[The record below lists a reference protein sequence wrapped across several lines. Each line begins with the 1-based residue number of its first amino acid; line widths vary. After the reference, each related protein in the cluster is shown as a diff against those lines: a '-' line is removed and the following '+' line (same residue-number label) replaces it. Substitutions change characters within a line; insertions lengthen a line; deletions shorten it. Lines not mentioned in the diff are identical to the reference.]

1 MVRIEKVQIEISPA
15 QYAIVRRGS
24 QMDAAGVSRETLM
37 MGFLIIDDHPLFGEA
52 LGNAIRISHPDARIF
67 EATSIKGALNVL
79 ATERNIDLALLD
91 LLMPDVVGLSGFL
104 RLRDSHPKLPI
115 LIVSSVED
123 KQTIRE
129 AFAMGALGY
138 LSKSSSVSELS
149 EAIARILSGAV
160 SAPKGFA
167 AAGAVEQTE
176 AALRERIRMLTP
188 QQVRV
193 LHLIRDGL
201 QNREIAAELK
211 LAESTVKAHITE
223 ILRKLGLFSRNK
235 AIIEIGKLAL
245 PLPDAGQEAK
255 AERDRRP

>member
-1 MVRIEKVQIEISPA
+1 
-15 QYAIVRRGS
+15 
-24 QMDAAGVSRETLM
+24 M

-67 EATSIKGALNVL
+67 EAASIRQALNIL

-91 LLMPDVVGLSGFL
+91 LLLPDVVGFSGFL

-123 KQTIRE
+123 KPTIRE
-129 AFAMGALGY
+129 ALAMGAVGY
-138 LSKSSSVSELS
+138 LSKSTSVSELS
-149 EAIARILSGAV
+149 EAIARILSGSV
-160 SAPKGFA
+160 SAPKGLV
-167 AAGAVEQTE
+167 AAGATAQTE
-176 AALRERIRMLTP
+176 AALRERIKKLTP

-193 LHLIRDGL
+193 LHLIRNGL

-211 LAESTVKAHITE
+211 LAESTVKAHVTE

-235 AIIEIGKLAL
+235 AIIEIGKMAL
-245 PLPDAGQEAK
+245 PLPAPCQSARG
-255 AERDRRP
+255 ERERPS

>member
-1 MVRIEKVQIEISPA
+1 
-15 QYAIVRRGS
+15 
-24 QMDAAGVSRETLM
+24 M
-37 MGFLIIDDHPLFGEA
+37 MGFLIVDDHPLFGEA

-67 EATSIKGALNVL
+67 EAASIRQALNIL

-91 LLMPDVVGLSGFL
+91 FLLPDAVGFSGLL

-129 AFAMGALGY
+129 ALALGAVGY
-138 LSKSSSVSELS
+138 LSKSTSVTELS
-149 EAIARILSGAV
+149 DAIARILSGSV
-160 SAPKGFA
+160 SAPKGFVS
-167 AAGAVEQTE
+167 AGAREQNE
-176 AALRERIRMLTP
+176 AAIIERIKKLTP

-193 LHLIRDGL
+193 LQLIRNGL

-211 LAESTVKAHITE
+211 LAESTVKAHVTE

-235 AIIEIGKLAL
+235 AIIEIGKIAL
-245 PLPDAGQEAK
+245 PLQPPCQSARG
-255 AERDRRP
+255 ERESPS

>member
-1 MVRIEKVQIEISPA
+1 
-15 QYAIVRRGS
+15 
-24 QMDAAGVSRETLM
+24 M

-67 EATSIKGALNVL
+67 EAASIRQALNIL

-91 LLMPDVVGLSGFL
+91 LLMPDAVGFSGFL

-123 KQTIRE
+123 KPTIRE
-129 AFAMGALGY
+129 ALAMGAVGY
-138 LSKSSSVSELS
+138 LSKSTSVSELS
-149 EAIARILSGAV
+149 EAIARVLSGAV
-160 SAPKGFA
+160 SAPKGFVA
-167 AAGAVEQTE
+167 TGATGRTE
-176 AALRERIRMLTP
+176 AALRERIKKLTP

-193 LHLIRDGL
+193 LDLIRNGL

-211 LAESTVKAHITE
+211 LAESTVKAHVTE

-235 AIIEIGKLAL
+235 AIIEIGRIAL
-245 PLPDAGQEAK
+245 PLPAPCQSTRG
-255 AERDRRP
+255 ERERPS

>member
-1 MVRIEKVQIEISPA
+1 
-15 QYAIVRRGS
+15 
-24 QMDAAGVSRETLM
+24 M
-37 MGFLIIDDHPLFGEA
+37 MGFLIVDDHPLFGEA

-67 EATSIKGALNVL
+67 EAASIRQALNIL

-91 LLMPDVVGLSGFL
+91 FLLPDAVGFSGLL

-129 AFAMGALGY
+129 ALALGAVGY
-138 LSKSSSVSELS
+138 LSKSTSVTELS
-149 EAIARILSGAV
+149 DAIARILSGSV
-160 SAPKGFA
+160 SAPKGFVS
-167 AAGAVEQTE
+167 AGAREQNE
-176 AALRERIRMLTP
+176 AAIIERIKKLTP

-193 LHLIRDGL
+193 RQLIRNGL

-211 LAESTVKAHITE
+211 LAESTVKAHVTE

-235 AIIEIGKLAL
+235 AIIEVGKIAL
-245 PLPDAGQEAK
+245 PLQPPCQSARG
-255 AERDRRP
+255 ERESPS

>member
-1 MVRIEKVQIEISPA
+1 
-15 QYAIVRRGS
+15 
-24 QMDAAGVSRETLM
+24 M

-67 EATSIKGALNVL
+67 EAASIRQALNIL

-91 LLMPDVVGLSGFL
+91 LLLPDAVGFSGFL

-115 LIVSSVED
+115 FIVSSVDD

-129 AFAMGALGY
+129 ALALGAVGY
-138 LSKSSSVSELS
+138 LSKSTSVSELS
-149 EAIARILSGAV
+149 DAIARILSGSV
-160 SAPKGFA
+160 SAPKGYVG
-167 AAGAVEQTE
+167 AGTPVQTE
-176 AALRERIRMLTP
+176 AALREKIKKLTP

-193 LHLIRDGL
+193 LDLIRNGL

-211 LAESTVKAHITE
+211 LAESTVKAHVTE

-235 AIIEIGKLAL
+235 AIIEIGKIAL
-245 PLPDAGQEAK
+245 PLPAPCQSARG
-255 AERDRRP
+255 ERERPS

>member
-1 MVRIEKVQIEISPA
+1 
-15 QYAIVRRGS
+15 
-24 QMDAAGVSRETLM
+24 M
-37 MGFLIIDDHPLFGEA
+37 MGFLIVDDHPLFGEA

-67 EATSIKGALNVL
+67 EAASIRQALNIL

-91 LLMPDVVGLSGFL
+91 FLLPDAVGFSGLL

-129 AFAMGALGY
+129 ALALGAVGY
-138 LSKSSSVSELS
+138 LSKSTSVTELS
-149 EAIARILSGAV
+149 DAIARILSGSV
-160 SAPKGFA
+160 SAPKGFVS
-167 AAGAVEQTE
+167 AGAREQNE
-176 AALRERIRMLTP
+176 AAILERIKKLTP

-193 LHLIRDGL
+193 LQLIRNGL

-211 LAESTVKAHITE
+211 LAESTVKAHVTE

-235 AIIEIGKLAL
+235 AIIEIGKIAL
-245 PLPDAGQEAK
+245 PLQPPCQSARG
-255 AERDRRP
+255 ERESPS

>member
-1 MVRIEKVQIEISPA
+1 
-15 QYAIVRRGS
+15 
-24 QMDAAGVSRETLM
+24 M
-37 MGFLIIDDHPLFGEA
+37 MGFLIVDDHPLFGEA

-67 EATSIKGALNVL
+67 EAASIRQALNIL

-91 LLMPDVVGLSGFL
+91 LLLPDAVGFSGFL

-129 AFAMGALGY
+129 ALALGAVGY
-138 LSKSSSVSELS
+138 LSKSTSVTELS
-149 EAIARILSGAV
+149 DAIARILSGSV
-160 SAPKGFA
+160 SAPKGFV
-167 AAGAVEQTE
+167 AAGARQQNE
-176 AALRERIRMLTP
+176 AAILERIKKLTP

-193 LHLIRDGL
+193 LHLIRNGL

-211 LAESTVKAHITE
+211 LAESTVKAHVTE

-235 AIIEIGKLAL
+235 AIVEIGKIAL
-245 PLPDAGQEAK
+245 PLQPPRQTARG
-255 AERDRRP
+255 EREGPS